1 MEAKI
6 NREVLETVSFL
17 QQVMDKAQMGVL
29 VTALDAHDYEEIVN
43 QEPSVLNW
51 LDYYPKMCSIK
62 SALHM
67 GLKVINNE
75 DFQGAVLGIYD
86 ALTDQFHIILLEQL
100 ALSVHEQQLQHRLV
114 SLVSIAAVYFMS
126 LYPNHSGV
134 HIVEPFE
141 SLIPY
146 YEEFGFYKTDADA
159 STMYAT
165 FEQLFEC
172 QQDVFFSVSVQD
184 VY

>member
-17 QQVMDKAQMGVL
+17 QQIMDKAQMGVL
-29 VTALDAHDYEEIVN
+29 VTALDDNDYEEIVN
-43 QEPSVLNW
+43 HEPCVLNW
-51 LDYYPKMCSIK
+51 LDYHPMMCSTT
-62 SALHM
+62 STLHM

-75 DFQGAVLGIYD
+75 DFQGAVIGIYD
-86 ALTDQFHIILLEQL
+86 GLAEQFHVILLEQL

-114 SLVSIAAVYFMS
+114 SLVSIASVYFMS

-141 SLIPY
+141 NLIPH
-146 YEEFGFYKTDADA
+146 YEMFGFYKTDADA

-165 FEQLFEC
+165 FEELFEC
-172 QQDVFFSVSVQD
+172 QQDLFFSTSVQTAC
-184 VY
+184 